1 MPTVT
6 PPTYTKQVMVMLE
19 PEISGEVYA
28 WAAKRKCSGSAVMR
42 DLIAAGLAAKREQW
56 AAEVGVPADAEIR
69 RLRAEHRRQ
78 GLAQTER
85 RQRDDADRRKSA
97 PGAA

>member
-1 MPTVT
+1 
-6 PPTYTKQVMVMLE
+6 MLE

-28 WAAKRKCSGSAVMR
+28 WAARSKRSASAIMR
-42 DLIAAGLAAKREQW
+42 DLIAAGLTVKREQW

-85 RQRDDADRRKSA
+85 RQRDDADRRKSS
-97 PGAA
+97 PGVA

>member
-19 PEISGEVYA
+19 PDISGEVYA
-28 WAAKRKCSGSAVMR
+28 WARRSKRSASAVMR
-42 DLIAAGLAAKREQW
+42 DLIAAGLQVKREQW

-69 RLRAEHRRQ
+69 RLRAEHRAQ
-78 GLAQTER
+78 GAAQTDR
-85 RQRDDADRRKSA
+85 RREDDAERRKSTD
-97 PGAA
+97 